1 MNHYRIL
8 RQAGVP
14 AAARTKLHGVDNGR
28 QRRIAIAAISR
39 DPEQGVASSGDV
51 VERTDIKLSVPRHTW
66 DKGQVGD
73 PVCGQPAD
81 LRAVDRVHAGTG
93 RAEVAVESGWQATE
107 GLGTH

>member
-14 AAARTKLHGVDNGR
+14 AAARTKLHGVDKGR
-28 QRRIAIAAISR
+28 
-39 DPEQGVASSGDV
+39 
-51 VERTDIKLSVPRHTW
+51 
-66 DKGQVGD
+66 VGD

-107 GLGTH
+107 GLGTHDVTAVTIGAVPSIVIRVPRGFAVVEAVVEAQH